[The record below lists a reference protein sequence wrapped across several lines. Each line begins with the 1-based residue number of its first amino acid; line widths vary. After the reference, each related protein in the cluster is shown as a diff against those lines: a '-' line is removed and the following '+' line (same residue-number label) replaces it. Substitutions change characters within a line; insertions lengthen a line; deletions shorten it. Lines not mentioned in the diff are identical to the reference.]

1 MTVAESIFT
10 KLSLAGQRTAQA
22 TYTVFHENPTKSFV
36 TDTLSQIAQMGGR
49 IFFFLICED
58 LTLFIHPPQPPP
70 TSNVFHVQNGGPI
83 PVLRVPISHPSARI
97 DTCRSN
103 SH

>member
-10 KLSLAGQRTAQA
+10 KLSLAGQRTVQA

-49 IFFFLICED
+49 IFFF
-58 LTLFIHPPQPPP
+58 
-70 TSNVFHVQNGGPI
+70 
-83 PVLRVPISHPSARI
+83 
-97 DTCRSN
+97 
-103 SH
+103 